1 MYKRYAVQFLAI
13 AINKTGDRETAQELV
28 QESFINLYEH
38 RASLME
44 STSVKAYLYVILKNK
59 IINQYRQ
66 ELLKQRYSD
75 YIIHHTPSDDLS
87 PLVYVETREL
97 ELQLRQAIE
106 QLPPQCRM
114 VFKLSREQYLS
125 DKEIASAMDI
135 SINTVEQH
143 KRKALRLLR
152 GSLKYVLGFAVI
164 TYFVGN

>member
-1 MYKRYAVQFLAI
+1 MYKRYAVQLLAI
-13 AINKTGDRETAQELV
+13 ALNKTGDKETAQELV
-28 QESFINLYEH
+28 QESFINLYQH
-38 RASLME
+38 KTSLVE

-66 ELLKQRYSD
+66 DLLKQRYSD
-75 YIIHHTPSDDLS
+75 YITHHVPSNELS

-125 DKEIASAMDI
+125 DKEIAAAMDI
-135 SINTVEQH
+135 SVNTVEQH

-152 GSLKYVLGFAVI
+152 GSLGDALGVAAI
-164 TYFVGN
+164 IYFIGH